1 MKQRFQDRL
10 RQYKTEKKLRVS
22 FGIMIVIIILLGSI
36 SIFDFL
42 YLSGKMNYF
51 YKTPYVNSNAQLQFR
66 RDTQSIMKNILWA
79 MVEEDKGRRDS
90 LLKTAKEDMESQ
102 KEQLELLKKNFAD
115 QELLKQL
122 EEQMSVAKAAREKC
136 MQYVEADDNKNGI
149 TAFNNE
155 YGPAVE
161 KMLETL
167 KQIGKVADSNADR
180 SYKSILNGEIMGISA
195 ITVFIIGAVL
205 LVFWLSKVIT
215 QMFTEPILEME
226 NVVEQIAN
234 GNLENKIRYQSED
247 EIGSLAKNLDKA
259 SDFLKM
265 VIADLNQIFGEMAK
279 GNMAM
284 ELRKEEEYVGEF
296 RPLIHAIGATV
307 IQINET
313 MKQIQ
318 EASDQVAMGSVQLA
332 ETAQQLAEGA
342 TEQAGSIEQMQAMI
356 TDMAERAKAN
366 TMKTKASE
374 EQAKE
379 VKEEAKVSSQEM
391 EAMTE
396 AMERINNTS
405 AQINDIIVE
414 IEDIASQ
421 TNLLSLNAAIE
432 AARAGDA
439 GKGFAVVADQIRKL
453 AEDSAKS
460 AVNTRNLIENSIR
473 EVEKGSEIAKNTA
486 VSLEKVI
493 AGIDEISTNTDEIN
507 AASVQQTVMIEEI
520 EQGIEVIS
528 GVVQNNSAT
537 AQETSATS
545 EELSAQ
551 SDTLRELIGQFRLK

>member
-1 MKQRFQDRL
+1 MKRKFQERL
-10 RQYKTEKKLRVS
+10 RQYKTERKLRVS
-22 FGIMIVIIILLGSI
+22 FGIMIVIIVILGAI

-42 YLSGKMNYF
+42 YLSNRINYF
-51 YKTPYVNSNAQLQFR
+51 YSVPYENSNAQLQLR

-79 MVEEDKGRRDS
+79 MVEGDEETKAS
-90 LLKTAKEDMESQ
+90 LLSDAEEDMESQ
-102 KEQLELLKKNFAD
+102 KTQLEFLKQNFAN

-122 EEQMSVAKAAREKC
+122 EEQMAVSAAAREKYL
-136 MQYVEADDNKNGI
+136 QYVKANDVQNGI
-149 TAFNNE
+149 AAFNNE

-161 KMLETL
+161 KTLETL
-167 KQIGKVADSNADR
+167 KQIGSVADSNADR
-180 SYKSILNGEIMGISA
+180 SYKSIVNGEVVGISA
-195 ITVFIIGAVL
+195 VIVFIIGAVL

-226 NVVEQIAN
+226 NVVEQMAN
-234 GNLENKIRYQSED
+234 GNLENEIRYQSED
-247 EIGSLAKNLDKA
+247 EIGSLAKNLGKV

-265 VIADLNQIFGEMAK
+265 VISDLNYLFGEMAK

-284 ELRKEEEYVGEF
+284 ELRKEEEYVGAF
-296 RPLIHAIGATV
+296 RPLIHSIGVTV

-342 TEQAGSIEQMQAMI
+342 TEQA
-356 TDMAERAKAN
+356 
-366 TMKTKASE
+366 
-374 EQAKE
+374 KE
-379 VKEEAKVSSQEM
+379 VREEAKVSSQEM

-439 GKGFAVVADQIRKL
+439 GRGFAVVADQIRKL

-473 EVEKGSEIAKNTA
+473 EVEKGSEIAKKTA

-493 AGIDEISTNTDEIN
+493 TGIDGISTNTDEIN
-507 AASVQQTVMIEEI
+507 AASVQQTAMIEEI

-537 AQETSATS
+537 AQETSVTS

-551 SDTLRELIGQFRLK
+551 SDTLRELIGQFKLK

>member
-1 MKQRFQDRL
+1 MKRKFQERL
-10 RQYKTEKKLRVS
+10 RHYKTERKLRVS
-22 FGIMIVIIILLGSI
+22 FGIMTIIIVILGAI

-42 YLSGKMNYF
+42 YLANRINYF
-51 YKTPYVNSNAQLQFR
+51 YSVPYENSHAQLQLR

-79 MVEEDKGRRDS
+79 MVEADEGMKAS
-90 LLKTAKEDMESQ
+90 LLSDAEEDMESQ
-102 KEQLELLKKNFAD
+102 KTQLEFLKQNFAN

-122 EEQMSVAKAAREKC
+122 EEQMAVSASAREKC
-136 MQYVEADDNKNGI
+136 LQYVKENDVQNGI
-149 TAFNNE
+149 AAFNNE

-161 KMLETL
+161 KTLETL
-167 KQIGKVADSNADR
+167 KQIGDVADNNADR
-180 SYKSILNGEIMGISA
+180 SYKSIVNGEVMGISA
-195 ITVFIIGAVL
+195 VIVFILGAVL

-215 QMFTEPILEME
+215 RMFAEPILEME

-259 SDFLKM
+259 SNFLKM
-265 VIADLNQIFGEMAK
+265 VINDLNYLFGEMAK

-296 RPLIHAIGATV
+296 RPLIRSIGATV

-318 EASDQVAMGSVQLA
+318 EVSEQVAMGSVQLA
-332 ETAQQLAEGA
+332 ETAQQLADGA
-342 TEQAGSIEQMQAMI
+342 TEQAGSIEQMQTMI

-366 TMKTKASE
+366 TMKTKVSE

-391 EAMTE
+391 ESMTE

-473 EVEKGSEIAKNTA
+473 EVEKGSEIAKKTA
-486 VSLEKVI
+486 TSLQKVI

-507 AASVQQTVMIEEI
+507 AASVQQTAMIEEI

-551 SDTLRELIGQFRLK
+551 SDTLRELIGQFKLK